1 MGYDTPQR
9 LVRHFIKI
17 YQKMLAIRPVIL
29 QMAHAQEADAFDL
42 ISRSRS
48 GKAYQFTSTAFP
60 FSIALV
66 I

>member
-1 MGYDTPQR
+1 MTPPSD
-9 LVRHFIKI
+9 LSDILLKSIK
-17 YQKMLAIRPVIL
+17 KMLAIRPVIL

-48 GKAYQFTSTAFP
+48 GKAYQFTSTGFP